1 MPAERVRWLNVWA
14 AETDRTV
21 SDVVLEALD
30 HYIGEVER
38 VHGKYRGFVNES
50 GEAEV
55 PSKGVR
61 GLEQADGSSI
71 RARGYLPP
79 DVTLR
84 AVIRIGATWTQH
96 AQYGWQIQVRTV
108 EIIDHVDRRGVV
120 AFWSLTP
127 RIWVLSAR
135 TRGCDTSGW
144 AGPMPA
150 VSAKCMA
157 RMPPAWSERSPTSWP
172 TTSTALALSPPTACG

>member
-61 GLEQADGSSI
+61 GLETD
-71 RARGYLPP
+71 PP
-79 DVTLR
+79 GRDT
-84 AVIRIGATWTQH
+84 GH
-96 AQYGWQIQVRTV
+96 
-108 EIIDHVDRRGVV
+108 HRRG
-120 AFWSLTP
+120 
-127 RIWVLSAR
+127 
-135 TRGCDTSGW
+135 
-144 AGPMPA
+144 
-150 VSAKCMA
+150 
-157 RMPPAWSERSPTSWP
+157 
-172 TTSTALALSPPTACG
+172 TAA